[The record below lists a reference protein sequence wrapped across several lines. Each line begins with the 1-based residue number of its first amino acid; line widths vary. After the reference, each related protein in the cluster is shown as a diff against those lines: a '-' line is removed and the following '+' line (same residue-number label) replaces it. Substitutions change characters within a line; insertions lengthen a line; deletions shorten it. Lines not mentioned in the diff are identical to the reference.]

1 MLVED
6 AADSSI
12 TGKQFLLLNSPRHLK
27 VCNNVFLSIDHG
39 EIQLVHGETNHHEI
53 EDEEMGQVL

>member
-1 MLVED
+1 VED

-27 VCNNVFLSIDHG
+27 VCNIVFLSVDHG
-39 EIQLVHGETNHHEI
+39 ENQQVDGETNHHEI